1 MLSNKFAR
9 LNSILA
15 GVFLMGAAE
24 AASAGDIVITE
35 IMQNPSAVS
44 DSNGEWFEVFNQTGQ
59 TINLNGWT
67 IRDADSDSHTIAQDV
82 FVASGAY
89 AVLGRNSNAGT
100 NGGVTV
106 DYQYSGITL
115 ANGADEVILD
125 DASGTLVDE
134 VFYDGGPNWPD
145 PAGASMELSTITV
158 DNNVGANWA
167 NGVDTMPGGDLGSP
181 GTGPDLG
188 SGGGGGGG
196 GTTTSVVISEIMQNP
211 SAVTDSNGEWFEV
224 YNSGTAVLNLNGWV
238 IRDAGSD
245 SHTIAT
251 DVIIQPGDFAVLG
264 RNSNVATNG
273 GITTAYQYSGITLA
287 NGADEVILEDGTGAL
302 MDEAS
307 YDGGPNWPDP
317 SGASMELTDLAAD
330 NNVGSNWAAATNIL
344 ASGDKATPGTGPAG
358 GGGGGGGGNQAPVV
372 NAGVDKSLVLS
383 SGLASTTLAGS
394 ASDPDLDAL
403 VIAWSVVSGDATAV
417 SFSAPS
423 SATTNVDITA
433 LGTYTLQ
440 LSADDGALV
449 STDTVVITVTDVPS
463 GGGVYNIYFGNT
475 HAHTEYSDG
484 NKANNTAYLDAATS
498 FRYAR
503 DTGGLDWI
511 IMSDHNH
518 ATAGMAIA
526 DYHSGVAET
535 AVVDAEPG
543 SFTPLYGMEWGT
555 ISSGGHVITV
565 SDLLWGW
572 EAGNY
577 DVLTPKGDYNT
588 VFAQAVSQ
596 GTFIELCHPSTTHFD
611 GIFTGTYNAAWDN
624 AISLIAVKSG
634 PAFATETDL
643 SNPSNGSYQSRYF
656 DLLLK
661 GYHLA
666 PTADQDTHYDN
677 WGLANQQRTAVL
689 ATDNTRA
696 AILEALTAGRAY
708 ATEDRNV
715 QVDYTATANTQSYG
729 MSDTV
734 VVNTGTPV
742 SFNVVI
748 TDPDGETTQQIELMQ
763 GTVGGGSVTTIATS
777 SNGTFSHSFTP
788 VSTGTTFFLIRA
800 TQSDTQQVRTAP
812 IWIVAQ

>member
-1 MLSNKFAR
+1 MLSNNFSRLKFV
-9 LNSILA
+9 LA
-15 GVFLMGAAE
+15 GAFFVGTAQ

-44 DSNGEWFEVFNQTGQ
+44 DASGEWFEVFNQGSQ

-67 IRDADSDSHTIAQDV
+67 IRDADTDSHTIAQDV
-82 FVASGAY
+82 FVAPGTY
-89 AVLGRNSNAGT
+89 AVLGRNSNSAT
-100 NGGVTV
+100 NGGATV
-106 DYQYSGITL
+106 AYQYSGITL

-125 DASGTLVDE
+125 DASGTLVDQ
-134 VFYDGGPNWPD
+134 VFYDGGPSWPD
-145 PAGASMELSTITV
+145 PSGATMELSTVTA
-158 DNNVGANWA
+158 DNNVASNWA
-167 NGVDTMPGGDLGSP
+167 TGVDAMSSGDLGSP

-196 GTTTSVVISEIMQNP
+196 GTTGVVISEIMQNP
-211 SAVTDSNGEWFEV
+211 SAVTDANGEWIEI
-224 YNSGTAVLNLNGWV
+224 YNSGTLVLNLNGWT

-245 SHTIAT
+245 SHTIAV
-251 DVIIQPGDFAVLG
+251 DVFVQPGDFAVLG
-264 RNSNVATNG
+264 RNSNISTNG
-273 GITTAYQYSGITLA
+273 GITVAYQYSGITLA

-307 YDGGPNWPDP
+307 YDGGATWPDP
-317 SGASMELTDLAAD
+317 AGASMELADLAAD

-358 GGGGGGGGNQAPVV
+358 GGGGGGGGGNQAPVV
-372 NAGVDKSLVLS
+372 SAGPDKSLVLNT
-383 SGLASTTLAGS
+383 GLATTTLAGS

-403 VIAWSVVSGDATAV
+403 VIGWSVIAGDAASV

-423 SATTNVDITA
+423 SATTGVDITA

-440 LSADDGALV
+440 LSADDGALIT
-449 STDTVVITVTDVPS
+449 TDTVIINVTDVPS
-463 GGGVYNIYFGNT
+463 GGGTYNIYFGNT

-484 NKANNTAYLDAATS
+484 NKANNTSYLDAANS

-611 GIFTGTYNAAWDN
+611 GIFTGNYNAAWDN

-689 ATDNTRA
+689 ATDNSRA

-715 QVDYTATANTQSYG
+715 QVDYSATASTQSYG
-729 MSDTV
+729 MSDTIV
-734 VVNTGTPV
+734 VSSGTPV
-742 SFNVVI
+742 SFNAVI
-748 TDPDGETTQQIELMQ
+748 TDPDGETTLEIELLQ
-763 GTVGGGSVTTIATS
+763 GTVGGSAVTTIATS
-777 SNGTFSHSFTP
+777 ASGTFNYTFTP
-788 VSTGTTFFLIRA
+788 GAAGTTFFLIRA

-812 IWIVAQ
+812 IWVVAQ

>member
-1 MLSNKFAR
+1 MLSKKFGR
-9 LNSILA
+9 LNILLA
-15 GVFLMGAAE
+15 GFMLAGAAQS
-24 AASAGDIVITE
+24 ASAGDIVITE
-35 IMQNPSAVS
+35 IMQNPSAVA
-44 DSNGEWFEVFNQTGQ
+44 DSSGEWFEVFNQGAQ
-59 TINLNGWT
+59 TLNLNGWT
-67 IRDADSDSHTIAQDV
+67 IRDAGSDSHTISQDV
-82 FVASGAY
+82 FVAPGAY
-89 AVLGRNSNAGT
+89 AVLGRNSNSGT

-106 DYQYSGITL
+106 AYQYSGITL

-125 DASGTLVDE
+125 DATGTLVDQ

-145 PAGASMELSTITV
+145 PAGASMELSTVTV
-158 DNNVGANWA
+158 DNNVASNWA
-167 NGVDTMPGGDLGSP
+167 TAVDPISGGDLGTP

-196 GTTTSVVISEIMQNP
+196 GTTGVVISEIMQNP
-211 SAVTDSNGEWFEV
+211 SAVSDSSGEWFEI
-224 YNSGTAVLNLNGWV
+224 YNSGTLALNLNGWT

-245 SHTIAT
+245 SHTIAV
-251 DVIIQPGDFAVLG
+251 DVIVQPGDFAVLG
-264 RNSNVATNG
+264 RNSNNATNG
-273 GITTAYQYSGITLA
+273 GITVAYQYSGITLA
-287 NGADEVILEDGTGAL
+287 NGADEVILEDDTGAL

-307 YDGGPNWPDP
+307 YDGGASWPDP
-317 SGASMELTDLAAD
+317 AGASMELQDLASD

-344 ASGDKATPGTGPAG
+344 ASGDKATPGAG
-358 GGGGGGGGNQAPVV
+358 LAGGGGGGGGNQAPVV
-372 NAGVDKSLVLS
+372 NAGVDKSLVLN
-383 SGLASTTLAGS
+383 SGLATTTLAGS

-403 VIAWSVVSGDATAV
+403 VISWSVVVGDVNAV

-440 LSADDGALV
+440 LSADDGTLI
-449 STDTVVITVTDVPS
+449 STDIVVITVTDVPT
-463 GGGVYNIYFGNT
+463 GGGNYTVYFGNT

-484 NKANNTAYLDAATS
+484 NKANNTAFLDAATS

-535 AVVDAEPG
+535 ATVDAE
-543 SFTPLYGMEWGT
+543 SAAFTPLYGMEWGT

-596 GTFIELCHPSTTHFD
+596 GTFIELCHPSTSHFS
-611 GIFTGTYNAAWDN
+611 GIFSNAYNAAWDN

-643 SNPSNGSYQSRYF
+643 SNPSTGSYQTRYF

-689 ATDNTRA
+689 ATDNSRA
-696 AILEALTAGRAY
+696 AILEALTAGRVY

-715 QVDYTATANTQSYG
+715 LVDYTATANTQSYV
-729 MSDTV
+729 MSDTISV
-734 VVNTGTPV
+734 TTGTQV
-742 SFNVVI
+742 SFDALV
-748 TDPDGETTQQIELMQ
+748 TDPDGETTLQIELLQ
-763 GTVGGGSVTTIATS
+763 GTVGGGAVTTIATS
-777 SNGTFSHSFTP
+777 ATGTFNYSFTP
-788 VSTGTTFFLIRA
+788 SAAGTTFFLIRV

-812 IWIVAQ
+812 IWVVAQ

>member
-1 MLSNKFAR
+1 MLLKKIGR
-9 LNSILA
+9 LNILLA
-15 GVFLMGAAE
+15 GFMFAGAAQS
-24 AASAGDIVITE
+24 ASAGDIVITE
-35 IMQNPSAVS
+35 IMQNPSAVA
-44 DSNGEWFEVFNQTGQ
+44 DSSGEWFEVFNQGTQ
-59 TINLNGWT
+59 TLNLNGWT
-67 IRDADSDSHTIAQDV
+67 IRDAGSDSHTISQDV

-89 AVLGRNSNAGT
+89 AVLGRNSNSST

-106 DYQYSGITL
+106 AYQYSGITL

-125 DASGTLVDE
+125 DATGTLVDQI
-134 VFYDGGPNWPD
+134 FYDGGPNWPD
-145 PAGASMELSTITV
+145 PAGASMELSTVTV
-158 DNNVGANWA
+158 DNNVASNWA
-167 NGVDTMPGGDLGSP
+167 TAVDPMSGGDLGTP
-181 GTGPDLG
+181 GAGPDVG
-188 SGGGGGGG
+188 SGGGGG
-196 GTTTSVVISEIMQNP
+196 TTSVVISEIMQNP
-211 SAVTDSNGEWFEV
+211 SAVTDSSGEWFEI
-224 YNSGTAVLNLNGWV
+224 YNSGTLALNLNGWT
-238 IRDAGSD
+238 IRDNGSD
-245 SHTIAT
+245 SHTIAV
-251 DVIIQPGDFAVLG
+251 DVLVQPGAFAVLG
-264 RNSNVATNG
+264 RNSNTVTNG
-273 GITTAYQYSGITLA
+273 GITVAYQYSGITLA

-307 YDGGPNWPDP
+307 YDGGPGWPDP
-317 SGASMELTDLAAD
+317 AGASMELQNLTSD
-330 NNVGSNWAAATNIL
+330 NNVGSNWATATNIL
-344 ASGDKATPGTGPAG
+344 ASGDKATPGTGPA
-358 GGGGGGGGNQAPVV
+358 GGGGGGNQAPVV

-403 VIAWSVVSGDATAV
+403 VIAWSVVSGDATAI
-417 SFSAPS
+417 SISAPS

-440 LSADDGALV
+440 LSADDGILT
-449 STDTVVITVTDVPS
+449 STDTVVVTVTDVPT
-463 GGGVYNIYFGNT
+463 GGGAYTVYFGNT

-484 NKANNTAYLDAATS
+484 NKANNTAYLDAANS

-503 DTGGLDWI
+503 DIGGLDWI

-526 DYHSGVAET
+526 DYHSGVTET
-535 AVVDAEPG
+535 AIVDAEPG

-596 GTFIELCHPSTTHFD
+596 GTFIELCHPSTSHFD
-611 GIFTGTYNAAWDN
+611 GIFSNAYNAAWDN

-634 PAFATETDL
+634 PAFATNTDL

-661 GYHLA
+661 GYHLS

-689 ATDNTRA
+689 ATDNSRA
-696 AILEALTAGRAY
+696 AILEALTAGRVY

-715 QVDYTATANTQSYG
+715 LVDYTATANTLSYV
-729 MSDTV
+729 MSDTIAV
-734 VVNTGTPV
+734 TTGTQV
-742 SFNVVI
+742 SFDALV
-748 TDPDGETTQQIELMQ
+748 TDPDGETTLQIELLQ
-763 GTVGGGSVTTIATS
+763 GTVGGGAVTTIATS
-777 SNGTFSHSFTP
+777 ATGTFNYSFTP
-788 VSTGTTFFLIRA
+788 SAVGTTFFLIRV
-800 TQSDTQQVRTAP
+800 TQSDTQQVHTAP
-812 IWIVAQ
+812 IWVVAQ